1 VCFRTLRALDR
12 GRVCDVRS
20 CPRWRCA
27 GGTAP
32 LLPTPALLIGRKAKK
47 PKQAMACFEKQI
59 PLSPPPSLTK
69 PRRTNPAHLNL
80 FSWGRCLS
88 VDRRRCHVSCS
99 HGDQTRRLSRMPC
112 PPQEKGLFCLL
123 FVAVWT
129 KSKASAG
136 RDPRSCLVF
145 DLGNNPNQNRKTKFA
160 GPGRQPGEF
169 LCSPKESNQRKG
181 VRPANALW
189 HSRGNVL
196 ISNC

>member
-1 VCFRTLRALDR
+1 MIALAH
-12 GRVCDVRS
+12 GGGAPS
-20 CPRWRCA
+20 FLPRCCKHRRCKVD
-27 GGTAP
+27 GKREPESRPG
-32 LLPTPALLIGRKAKK
+32 PALGKIS
-47 PKQAMACFEKQI
+47 F
-59 PLSPPPSLTK
+59 SPPAFPTK
-69 PRRTNPAHLNL
+69 HHRHNPAHLNL
-80 FSWGRCLS
+80 FSWGLGRS

-99 HGDQTRRLSRMPC
+99 HGDKTRRLSRMPC

-160 GPGRQPGEF
+160 GPGRQPGDF

>member
-1 VCFRTLRALDR
+1 MAFAWNSCDFLPLAYWTGDAASRFALVHGGDAPAVLPPCCR
-12 GRVCDVRS
+12 HRRCWLDGRPVT
-20 CPRWRCA
+20 A
-27 GGTAP
+27 GLGPVVGKISFSPPA
-32 LLPTPALLIGRKAKK
+32 LPTKH
-47 PKQAMACFEKQI
+47 
-59 PLSPPPSLTK
+59 
-69 PRRTNPAHLNL
+69 RRHNPAHLNL

-160 GPGRQPGEF
+160 GPGRQPAYF
-169 LCSPKESNQRKG
+169 LFSSNRK
-181 VRPANALW
+181 
-189 HSRGNVL
+189 
-196 ISNC
+196 